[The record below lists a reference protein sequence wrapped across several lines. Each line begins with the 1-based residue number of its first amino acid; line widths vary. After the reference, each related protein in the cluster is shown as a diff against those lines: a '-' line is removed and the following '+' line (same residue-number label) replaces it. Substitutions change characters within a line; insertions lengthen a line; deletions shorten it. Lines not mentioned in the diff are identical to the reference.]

1 MLTCSPLQVQKTP
14 PRALGRTPPSIKRP
28 QSISPPP
35 FRRKQKSPTPPRAH
49 RAHDETA
56 SEDDDLGVGLPASR
70 KPASP
75 YVSKALSPPKISPP
89 PTKRVIA
96 KIGGVKK
103 TASPSPAPLDIPMAD
118 TEETGDE
125 DDAWISVNK
134 GKGKEK
140 ETEANDDIPTSRA
153 VNKGVK
159 MVIGGWKL
167 TPEPAHE
174 EEKAAPAKK
183 AIGKIGKVGG
193 RKIGPGE
200 NTMVKDGSAVPYPPQ
215 QI

>member
-1 MLTCSPLQVQKTP
+1 
-14 PRALGRTPPSIKRP
+14 
-28 QSISPPP
+28 
-35 FRRKQKSPTPPRAH
+35 
-49 RAHDETA
+49 
-56 SEDDDLGVGLPASR
+56 
-70 KPASP
+70 
-75 YVSKALSPPKISPP
+75 
-89 PTKRVIA
+89 
-96 KIGGVKK
+96 
-103 TASPSPAPLDIPMAD
+103 MAD

-140 ETEANDDIPTSRA
+140 ETEANDDIPTSRE

-183 AIGKIGKVGG
+183 VIGKIGKVGG

-200 NTMVKDGSAVPYPPQ
+200 NMMVKDGGRAPSGSAVPYPPPTNLKRRR
-215 QI
+215 